1 MVKKRTWAL
10 SALFC
15 ILFIF
20 SIALITVG
28 ANVHNQCVRGSF
40 RLFKTECTLQNA
52 RVERCNQT
60 SKFVGVWNDG
70 IVEDVFASRADA
82 EMAQR
87 ALGVYLTNGTYP
99 CMCHTGGTHHKS
111 ACDLYHN
118 YCYLNME
125 SMQAVQTTQMI
136 YKYGSDA
143 MISVGCLIFLSMLLT
158 VAILLYRGRKHDDF
172 IVMNE
177 N

>member
-10 SALFC
+10 STLFC

-28 ANVHNQCVRGSF
+28 ANVHNQRVRGSF
-40 RLFKTECTLQNA
+40 QLFQTECTLQNA
-52 RVERCNQT
+52 CVERCNET
-60 SKFVGVWNDG
+60 GKFVGVWNDG

-82 EMAQR
+82 SMVGR
-87 ALGVYLTNGTYP
+87 ALGVYSLNGTYP
-99 CMCHTGGTHHKS
+99 CMCHTGGMHHKS

-125 SMQAVQTTQMI
+125 SMQAVQMTQMI